1 MRSAILRDPHFLRY
15 LLARALSATGSVATL
30 VALPVLVYR
39 TSHDA
44 GLTALVAG
52 CQAAPYLLFGL
63 FSGALTDRWNR
74 HRVMVVADVLSTL
87 LLATIPLAALL
98 GRVTVPHVLAVAFL
112 GPTIGVFLDGA
123 VFGALPM
130 IVGRDRIAEATS
142 VTWSVQS
149 VLEIVV
155 PSVVGVLIAVLDPAW
170 LLGFDAVTFAVSA
183 VLVSGITRPL
193 YDASRVRPPLTA
205 GLVLR
210 DIREGLAW
218 LGGHAGVRTM
228 TLTSAIQN
236 LSLGGYMALTVVWLD
251 RVLGLGTEGW
261 RFGITYAAWALGGLV
276 ASLSL
281 PRLIHFLTPA
291 QITLGVLPAGA
302 VIGIVVSRLGTW
314 WLVAPLMVAW
324 SYAATMGAINAVS
337 YRQQVTPEHLL
348 GRVNTAGRMLSWGV
362 GWTGGALLSGVVVGP
377 LGLRATML
385 AFACV
390 QLVAVAVA
398 WTSPLRRAA
407 DARSEPQAVL

>member
-1 MRSAILRDPHFLRY
+1 MRPTILRDPHFLRY

-130 IVGRDRIAEATS
+130 IVGRDRIAAATS
-142 VTWSVQS
+142 ATWSVQS

-193 YDASRVRPPLTA
+193 YDASRPRPPLTA

-324 SYAATMGAINAVS
+324 SYAATMAAINAVS

-362 GWTGGALLSGVVVGP
+362 GWTGGALLSGLVVGP

-407 DARSEPQAVL
+407 EAGPERQAVL

>member
-1 MRSAILRDPHFLRY
+1 MRDPHFLRY

-130 IVGRDRIAEATS
+130 IVGRDRIAAATS
-142 VTWSVQS
+142 ATWSVQS

-193 YDASRVRPPLTA
+193 YDASRPRPPLTA

-324 SYAATMGAINAVS
+324 SYAATMAAINAVS

-362 GWTGGALLSGVVVGP
+362 GWTGGALLSGLVVGP

-407 DARSEPQAVL
+407 EAGPERQAVL